1 MEWRRLWSDEAAVVS
16 VDTALLF
23 IMVSLVALAT
33 WQHLAHSTFNT
44 VTTTGQR
51 ITETGGG

>member
-1 MEWRRLWSDEAAVVS
+1 MEWQRLWTDETAVVS

-33 WQHLAHSTFNT
+33 WQHLAHSSFNMASHAGET
-44 VTTTGQR
+44 
-51 ITETGGG
+51 IEATGGR